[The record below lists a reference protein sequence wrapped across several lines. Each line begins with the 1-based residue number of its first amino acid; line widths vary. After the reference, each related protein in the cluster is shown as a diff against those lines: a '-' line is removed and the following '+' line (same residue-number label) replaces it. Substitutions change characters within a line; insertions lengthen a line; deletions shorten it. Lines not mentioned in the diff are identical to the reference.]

1 MEDDIDLGGLFY
13 AEENTYIDT
22 HDTFSSSQTSSFIS
36 KSKKEMVNLKAL
48 LLLAAALLRIVAENK
63 CNQGQW
69 LWLSW

>member
-1 MEDDIDLGGLFY
+1 MTLTLGVFFY
-13 AEENTYIDT
+13 TEENTYIDT
-22 HDTFSSSQTSSFIS
+22 HDTFSSSQTSSFIN